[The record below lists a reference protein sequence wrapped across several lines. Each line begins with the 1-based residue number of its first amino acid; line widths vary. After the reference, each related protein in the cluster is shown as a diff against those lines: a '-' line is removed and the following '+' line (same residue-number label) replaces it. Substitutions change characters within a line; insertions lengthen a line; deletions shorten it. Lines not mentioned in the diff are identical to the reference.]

1 MAETALKTP
10 ASETNVK
17 RAARFGLYG
26 GLAAVFI
33 STIGMLVA
41 FNERT
46 IIHGVLDFGYT
57 LLLIIPFLVGYL
69 SARPPPALE
78 GQAPPEKGLHNVVEG
93 LISGTVTAGL
103 LTAFLILI
111 NFIDI
116 RSVFLNVSPELLETL
131 ALNQDLEIAVVIL
144 LAVGAILGAAGGA
157 IHLLSQRWRRILIM
171 VLVWVLVVGVF
182 QEVFAQIMRGL
193 RLGFLEDVFF
203 VGTGGLTAMGLLIVV
218 AVAGG
223 LYIFLPARIPG
234 WRARMS
240 ALPASQ
246 RRRSRYVAVFVLII
260 ILAILPQIVGVF
272 LSEVLD
278 LVLLFLLMALGLNI
292 VIGFAGLLDLGYV
305 AFFAVGAYV
314 TAVLVSPGSPLFNPE
329 LSFWMALPFVV
340 IAAAIAG
347 LLVGAPVLHLRGD
360 YLAIVTLGFGEIAR
374 ILALSDWF
382 KPVLGGAQGIISI
395 PNIPFGPLEL
405 NTPPQLYY
413 PILIFCAIVAY
424 ASWRLQDSRMGRA
437 WMAMR
442 EDEPVAEVMGVNI
455 VSTKL
460 YAFVTGA
467 IMASLSGALFAMKIG
482 SVFPDSFK
490 IEKSILILVL
500 IIIGGIGSIP
510 GVMLGALALIAIPE
524 LLREFDE
531 FRFLAYG
538 ALLIGMMLLRPQGI
552 LPSRRWGRELKEEEL
567 EQDAWVKDKDSSE
580 AAPEAQTPASGQRYT
595 S

>member
-1 MAETALKTP
+1 
-10 ASETNVK
+10 
-17 RAARFGLYG
+17 
-26 GLAAVFI
+26 
-33 STIGMLVA
+33 
-41 FNERT
+41 
-46 IIHGVLDFGYT
+46 
-57 LLLIIPFLVGYL
+57 
-69 SARPPPALE
+69 
-78 GQAPPEKGLHNVVEG
+78 
-93 LISGTVTAGL
+93 
-103 LTAFLILI
+103 
-111 NFIDI
+111 
-116 RSVFLNVSPELLETL
+116 
-131 ALNQDLEIAVVIL
+131 
-144 LAVGAILGAAGGA
+144 
-157 IHLLSQRWRRILIM
+157 
-171 VLVWVLVVGVF
+171 
-182 QEVFAQIMRGL
+182 
-193 RLGFLEDVFF
+193 
-203 VGTGGLTAMGLLIVV
+203 
-218 AVAGG
+218 
-223 LYIFLPARIPG
+223 
-234 WRARMS
+234 
-240 ALPASQ
+240 
-246 RRRSRYVAVFVLII
+246 
-260 ILAILPQIVGVF
+260 
-272 LSEVLD
+272 
-278 LVLLFLLMALGLNI
+278 
-292 VIGFAGLLDLGYV
+292 
-305 AFFAVGAYV
+305 
-314 TAVLVSPGSPLFNPE
+314 
-329 LSFWMALPFVV
+329 MALPFVV

-395 PNIPFGPLEL
+395 PNIPVGPLEYIKGLENGL

-413 PILIFCAIVAY
+413 PILLFCAIAAY

-482 SVFPDSFK
+482 SVFPHSFS

-538 ALLIGMMLLRPQGI
+538 ALLISMMLFRPQGL

-567 EQDAWVKDKDSSE
+567 EQDAWLKDQKNSE
-580 AAPEAQTPASGQRYT
+580 KITEAPSPASD
-595 S
+595 

>member
-1 MAETALKTP
+1 
-10 ASETNVK
+10 
-17 RAARFGLYG
+17 
-26 GLAAVFI
+26 
-33 STIGMLVA
+33 
-41 FNERT
+41 
-46 IIHGVLDFGYT
+46 
-57 LLLIIPFLVGYL
+57 
-69 SARPPPALE
+69 
-78 GQAPPEKGLHNVVEG
+78 
-93 LISGTVTAGL
+93 
-103 LTAFLILI
+103 
-111 NFIDI
+111 
-116 RSVFLNVSPELLETL
+116 
-131 ALNQDLEIAVVIL
+131 
-144 LAVGAILGAAGGA
+144 
-157 IHLLSQRWRRILIM
+157 M
-171 VLVWVLVVGVF
+171 VLVWVMVIGVF
-182 QEVFAQIMRGL
+182 QNVFSQVLRGFEDVFSRIIPDL
-193 RLGFLEDVFF
+193 DLGTLEDVFF
-203 VGTGGLTAMGLLIVV
+203 VGTGGLTPVGLLIIVTV
-218 AVAGG
+218 AVV
-223 LYIFLPARIPG
+223 LYTFLPKRSLT
-234 WRARMS
+234 WRARVS
-240 ALPASQ
+240 AMPPSQ
-246 RRRSRYVAVFVLII
+246 RRRFNYSLIGVLIV
-260 ILAILPQIVGVF
+260 ILAILPFFVGSF
-272 LSEVLD
+272 LSEVLNN
-278 LVLLFLLMALGLNI
+278 VGLFLLMALGLNI

-314 TAVLVSPGSPLFNPE
+314 TAVLVSPGSPLFSPE
-329 LSFWMALPFVV
+329 LTFWMALPFVV

-395 PNIPFGPLEL
+395 PNIPAGPLEL

-413 PILIFCAIVAY
+413 PILLFCAIAAY
-424 ASWRLQDSRMGRA
+424 ASWRLQDSRIGRA

-482 SVFPDSFK
+482 SVFPHSFS

-531 FRFLAYG
+531 FRVLAYG
-538 ALLIGMMLLRPQGI
+538 ALLIAMMLFRPQGL

-567 EQDAWVKDKDSSE
+567 DQDAWLAETRGSE
-580 AAPEAQTPASGQRYT
+580 EIVEAQTPASD
-595 S
+595 